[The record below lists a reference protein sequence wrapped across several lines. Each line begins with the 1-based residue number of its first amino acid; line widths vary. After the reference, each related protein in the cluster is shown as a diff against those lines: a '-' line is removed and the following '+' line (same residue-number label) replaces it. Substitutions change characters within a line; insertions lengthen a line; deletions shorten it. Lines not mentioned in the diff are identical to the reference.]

1 MENTIQSAEE
11 FIQWAQH
18 SFENETGEG
27 GTQAEWMVAY
37 AKEVA
42 AAAYTAPSSIGEDE
56 QEEVRQILANTC
68 TKNETLSGIETTW
81 NWIDQAKAVCDY
93 FRSSL
98 SERKIV
104 LPSEKDHHEWESDLA
119 ESWVTGWNE
128 CLESIKRLNG
138 IN

>member
-18 SFENETGEG
+18 SFENETGEIG
-27 GTQAEWMVAY
+27 SQAEWMVAY

-42 AAAYTAPSSIGEDE
+42 TSACYAPSSIGEDE
-56 QEEVRQILANTC
+56 IVKEAYAIFGTYPTVERVHWMA
-68 TKNETLSGIETTW
+68 G
-81 NWIDQAKAVCDY
+81 AKWAIS
-93 FRSSL
+93 RL

-104 LPSEKDHHEWESDLA
+104 LPSEVMPSEGGKIDYLSHSG
-119 ESWVTGWNE
+119 GWNE
-128 CLESIKRLNG
+128 CLSEIKRLNG